1 MKASLLLGMALYF
14 LYACTPTPQI
24 PPHVYNVEDTGAEFP
39 LPVLPEYDKLP
50 TIRPLTDPFE
60 WSDGSG
66 RLTDFED
73 WARRRSEIKA
83 EIEHYEVG
91 KKPTRIDKLTA
102 HYTPDD
108 SLLTVKVTVQDSTLT
123 LTSKIVLPEGD
134 GPFPAVIGIGRGTGS
149 LPPEVFEGRK
159 LATIAF
165 NFSQV
170 MAHTQ
175 ARGEQPINRLYPD
188 QIEMGAYSAWP
199 WGVSRIIDGLE
210 VVADELNIDMK
221 RLAITGCSFAGK
233 MALFSGAF
241 DERIALTI
249 AQEPGGGGAAAW
261 RVSQTLGNVETLGS
275 TNFAWF
281 KEDMRRFANSVYKL
295 PHDHHELIAMIAPR
309 AVLILGNPDYQWLAE
324 ESGYVSCVA
333 ASKVWEAFGISD
345 RFGFS
350 IVADHGHCRLP
361 QNQYPEVRAFMDKFL
376 FGDTTAHTLVRRHPF
391 HDVNVDMWID
401 GWTGEST
408 FPEPDTTNVESHF
421 YEVECGEYGADWLVS
436 KEGERGYAMIKPGL
450 NSTDGPPPAVTSTL
464 TIPFSVTREAKYY
477 LFALANCPS
486 DQDDSFWIKIDD
498 GEFQTANGL
507 VTVGWSWVYMTGTTL
522 APGDHKLTLTYRE
535 DGAML
540 DKIGITTYEYGP
552 AELNGKPSENE
563 CEN

>member
-1 MKASLLLGMALYF
+1 MKASLMLGMALLF
-14 LYACTPTPQI
+14 LCACSPSPQI
-24 PPHVYNVEDTGAEFP
+24 PPLVYSVEDTGTEFP
-39 LPVLPEYDKLP
+39 IPVLPEYDKLP

-91 KKPTRIDKLTA
+91 KKPTRIDNLTA
-102 HYTPDD
+102 SYSSED
-108 SLLTVKVTVQDSTLT
+108 SLLTVVVTVNDSTLT
-123 LTSKIVLPEGD
+123 LISKIVLPEGD
-134 GPFPAVIGIGRGTGS
+134 GPFPALIGIGRGTGS

-175 ARGEQPINRLYPD
+175 VRGEQPINRLYPD
-188 QIEMGAYSAWP
+188 QTEMGAYSAWP

-210 VVADELNIDMK
+210 LVADELNIDLK

-261 RVSQTLGNVETLGS
+261 RVSQTLGDVETLGR

-281 KEDMRRFANSVYKL
+281 KEDMRRFANSVHKL

-309 AVLILGNPDYQWLAE
+309 AVLILGNPDYPWLAE

-361 QNQYPEVRAFMDKFL
+361 PNQYPEVKAFIDKFL
-376 FGDTTAHTLVRRHPF
+376 FGDTTANTFVRRHPF

-401 GWTGEST
+401 GWTGVST
-408 FPEPDTTNVESHF
+408 FPEPNTTQN
-421 YEVECGEYGADWLVS
+421 
-436 KEGERGYAMIKPGL
+436 
-450 NSTDGPPPAVTSTL
+450 
-464 TIPFSVTREAKYY
+464 
-477 LFALANCPS
+477 LAGV
-486 DQDDSFWIKIDD
+486 K
-498 GEFQTANGL
+498 
-507 VTVGWSWVYMTGTTL
+507 
-522 APGDHKLTLTYRE
+522 
-535 DGAML
+535 
-540 DKIGITTYEYGP
+540 
-552 AELNGKPSENE
+552 
-563 CEN
+563 